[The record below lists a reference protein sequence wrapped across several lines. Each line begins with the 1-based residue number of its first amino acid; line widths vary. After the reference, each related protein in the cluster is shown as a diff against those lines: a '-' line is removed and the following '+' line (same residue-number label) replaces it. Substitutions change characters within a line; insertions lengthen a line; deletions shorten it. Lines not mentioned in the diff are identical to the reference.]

1 MARGGK
7 VRGAN
12 GRYVVYFKGKGSE
25 GKPNRNKLLQK
36 YCNRPK
42 TLSKLIKAV
51 IVLLAI
57 TEILRSIFP
66 LESPPFPVKW
76 MVIQTLLKNIH
87 NQLFDTRESDF
98 FQYAT

>member
-25 GKPNRNKLLQK
+25 GKPNKNKLLQK

-42 TLSKLIKAV
+42 TISKLIKTV
-51 IVLLAI
+51 IVILAI
-57 TEILRSIFP
+57 TELLRSVFP
-66 LESPPFPVKW
+66 LESPPFPVK
-76 MVIQTLLKNIH
+76 
-87 NQLFDTRESDF
+87 
-98 FQYAT
+98 